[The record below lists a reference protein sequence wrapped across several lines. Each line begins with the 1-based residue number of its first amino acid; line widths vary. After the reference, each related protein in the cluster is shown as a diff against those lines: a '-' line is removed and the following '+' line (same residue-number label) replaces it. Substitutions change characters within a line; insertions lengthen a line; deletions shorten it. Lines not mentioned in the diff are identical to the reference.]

1 MPCAGGGVVG
11 EHTVMF
17 AGIGERIELT
27 HRFIDR
33 VIFAAGALKA
43 AKWVANQPAGLYSM
57 QGAPRSASLTGKGC
71 HDCLYR
77 GRPGRMPTEPRDHPG
92 RRDRLRG
99 PHSADHFEKLPAL
112 GKEIKLYT
120 QAVYREDAQTL
131 YGFSDRESRDFF
143 RMIVDKVS
151 GIGPKIAL
159 NLLGSLSL
167 PTLKTSIASGD
178 VGMLSKAQG
187 LVGKKNRRKNRSRAQ
202 GQSLAQRKQRLKPL
216 LPLPLGR
223 RKTPPENSTISVP
236 IRMLSPPF
244 LPSASN

>member
-1 MPCAGGGVVG
+1 MIAFIEGDLVECQLNLAIIQVG
-11 EHTVMF
+11 
-17 AGIGERIELT
+17 GIGYEVHIPLT
-27 HRFIDR
+27 T
-33 VIFAAGALKA
+33 
-43 AKWVANQPAGLYSM
+43 S
-57 QGAPRSASLTGKGC
+57 
-71 HDCLYR
+71 
-77 GRPGRMPTEPRDHPG
+77 
-92 RRDRLRG
+92 
-99 PHSADHFEKLPAL
+99 EKLPAL

-187 LVGKKNRRKNRSRAQ
+187 LGKKTAERIVVELKDKVLPKGTTIETAPASSPGATEDASGELNDLGPYQDALSALLTLGYKATEADQAVRKAADALGQ
-202 GQSLAQRKQRLKPL
+202 GATTEELIRKA
-216 LPLPLGR
+216 LGR
-223 RKTPPENSTISVP
+223 
-236 IRMLSPPF
+236 
-244 LPSASN
+244 